1 MHNLKKHRNMDTAEI
16 SQRII
21 PYTQRKDNYQTNALT
36 IAKRAYTLNEQRLF
50 FFIVNQFNHGETYD
64 PNQNLIFKIPISE
77 ISKLVDYKELK
88 NICKTFMKKGLYEK
102 DENGKFELMTI
113 FPYIKYDDQAGVIEI
128 MMLSKAIPLFI
139 NLGKEYTRY
148 NVEIMLSLT
157 SKYSQRTFELLRMFQ
172 GRKQQEFSFDF
183 LELKQ
188 LMSCEKYTYT
198 EFRINVLNVAQ
209 NELYDKAG
217 ITFDYN
223 TGGKRRGINKIYFKI
238 VTWNEVATQE
248 VAQEVQDY
256 KAAPEIN
263 QYNGVQMLLK
273 SKYTFNDEQIKT
285 IINDAKLRED
295 FIKINSLIEVGK
307 IKIST
312 TPTKYM
318 AKVLGFAETMIERK
332 RKLK

>member
-1 MHNLKKHRNMDTAEI
+1 MDTIEI
-16 SQRII
+16 SKRII
-21 PYTQRKDNYQTNALT
+21 PYTQRKDNYQSNGLT
-36 IAKRAYTLNEQRLF
+36 LAKRAYTLNEQRLF

-77 ISKLVDYKELK
+77 ISKLIDYKDLK

-102 DENGKFELMTI
+102 DENGKFELMMI

-128 MMLSKAIPLFI
+128 MMLSTAIRLFVD
-139 NLGKEYTRY
+139 LGKEYTRY
-148 NVEIMLSLT
+148 NVEIMLKLK
-157 SKYSQRTFELLRMFQ
+157 SKHSQRMFELLRMFQ
-172 GRKQQEFSFDF
+172 GRKQQEFSFNFDN
-183 LELKQ
+183 LKEL
-188 LMSCEKYTYT
+188 LCCEKYTYT

-223 TGGKRRGINKIYFKI
+223 TGGKKRGFDKIYFKI

-248 VAQEVQDY
+248 VAEEVADY
-256 KAAPEIN
+256 KAAPDVK
-263 QYNGVQMLLK
+263 QYNGVNAILK
-273 SKYTFNDEQIKT
+273 QTYTFNDEQIKT
-285 IINDAKLRED
+285 IINDAKMREK
-295 FIKINSLIEVGK
+295 FVEIHALIETGK
-307 IKIST
+307 VKVST

-318 AKVLGFAETMIERK
+318 AKVLGFGETLSERK